1 MSWSEKGC
9 NIKRFAAPLWALAA
23 ALTLGGCF
31 QPLYGDRAV
40 TGGPGITNYL
50 KSINV
55 EQIDAPNGTPVAR
68 LAVEVRNQLL
78 FDLTG
83 GAVPDYPTHQLKIA
97 IAPTQQQVIVDVT
110 TARPEVQNYGINAVY
125 SLTDLNTKKVVV
137 TGQTFTRV
145 SYDIPGQQQRF
156 AAARGL
162 RDAENRAAKV
172 IADQIQSRLAS
183 FFVTGS

>member
-1 MSWSEKGC
+1 MWWSEKGC
-9 NIKRFAAPLWALAA
+9 NFKRFAAPTMALAA
-23 ALTLGGCF
+23 GLALGGCF

-40 TGGPGITNYL
+40 TGGPGITDYL
-50 KSINV
+50 KSVQV
-55 EQIDAPNGTPVAR
+55 EQIDAPNGTPAAR
-68 LAVEVRNQLL
+68 LAVEVRNQLV

-83 GAVPDYPTHQLKIA
+83 GGSATHPTHQLKIA
-97 IAPTQQQVIVDVT
+97 LAPQQQQVIVDVN
-110 TARPEVQNYGINAVY
+110 TARPEVQNYGIDARY
-125 SLTDLNTKKVVV
+125 ALIDLNTKKVVV

-145 SYDIPGQQQRF
+145 TYDIPGQQQRF

-162 RDAENRAAKV
+162 RDAENRAAKQ

>member
-9 NIKRFAAPLWALAA
+9 NFKRFAAPLA
-23 ALTLGGCF
+23 ALSLAFALGGCF
-31 QPLYGDRAV
+31 QPLYGDRTV
-40 TGGPGITNYL
+40 TGGPGITDYL
-50 KSINV
+50 KSVQV
-55 EQIDAPNGTPVAR
+55 EQIDAPNGTPAAR

-83 GAVPDYPTHQLKIA
+83 GGSAPYPTHQLKIA
-97 IAPTQQQVIVDVT
+97 LSPTQRQVIVDVN

-162 RDAENRAAKV
+162 RDAENRAAKQ

-183 FFVTGS
+183 FFVTGG